1 MNTEDYIIVNKKE
14 LETELISLKSIR
26 DNNYKLDGWQS
37 DRDYVDIKI
46 YCIEKIISNSNP
58 LTPLLEETFE
68 ASREFNSIDGVVDVH
83 IVLNMPQ
90 HDLSDLSPLYYTL
103 EDFIKDKEL

>member
-68 ASREFNSIDGVVDVH
+68 ESKR
-83 IVLNMPQ
+83 Q
-90 HDLSDLSPLYYTL
+90 HDWAGGHIYGKGENGQEEEDLTDWKYPNF

>member
-68 ASREFNSIDGVVDVH
+68 ASRLMIFEDEPVELRRLWDEA
-83 IVLNMPQ
+83 
-90 HDLSDLSPLYYTL
+90 YYNYRYF
-103 EDFIKDKEL
+103 EDFIKQKEI

>member
-46 YCIEKIISNSNP
+46 RCIEKIISNSKP
-58 LTPLLEETFE
+58 LTPLLEEVFE
-68 ASREFNSIDGVVDVH
+68 ASRIMQNYPEYNIFGAYKYLKI
-83 IVLNMPQ
+83 
-90 HDLSDLSPLYYTL
+90 
-103 EDFIKDKEL
+103 EDFIKDKEI

>member
-46 YCIEKIISNSNP
+46 YCIEKIISNSKP
-58 LTPLLEETFE
+58 LTPLLEKAFQS
-68 ASREFNSIDGVVDVH
+68 ARKLKSGIIAKSI
-83 IVLNMPQ
+83 Q
-90 HDLSDLSPLYYTL
+90 HKYLRF

>member
-46 YCIEKIISNSNP
+46 HCIEKIISNSKP
-58 LTPLLEETFE
+58 LTPLLEEVFE
-68 ASREFNSIDGVVDVH
+68 ASRIMQNYPEYNIFGAYKYLKI
-83 IVLNMPQ
+83 
-90 HDLSDLSPLYYTL
+90 
-103 EDFIKDKEL
+103 EDFIKDKEI

>member
-46 YCIEKIISNSNP
+46 YCIEKIISNSKP
-58 LTPLLEETFE
+58 LTPLLEEVFE
-68 ASREFNSIDGVVDVH
+68 ASRIMQNYPEYNIFGAYKYLKI
-83 IVLNMPQ
+83 
-90 HDLSDLSPLYYTL
+90 
-103 EDFIKDKEL
+103 EDFIKDKEI